1 MPLVYILYSKMIDHY
16 YIGYTINNIEVRIEK
31 HLSNFYRNKYTAQV
45 KDWQL
50 YLQIK
55 CKTNNQARQ
64 IENHIKK
71 MKSRKY
77 ISDLINYP
85 EITINLL
92 NKYT

>member
-1 MPLVYILYSKMIDHY
+1 MIDRY
-16 YIGYTINNIEVRIEK
+16 YIGYTIGSIEVRVEK
-31 HLSNFYRNKYTAQV
+31 HLSNFYPNKYTAQV

-55 CKTNNQARQ
+55 CETNNRARQ
-64 IENHIKK
+64 IENHLKK

-77 ISDLINYP
+77 ITDLIKYP
-85 EITINLL
+85 EMIINLL